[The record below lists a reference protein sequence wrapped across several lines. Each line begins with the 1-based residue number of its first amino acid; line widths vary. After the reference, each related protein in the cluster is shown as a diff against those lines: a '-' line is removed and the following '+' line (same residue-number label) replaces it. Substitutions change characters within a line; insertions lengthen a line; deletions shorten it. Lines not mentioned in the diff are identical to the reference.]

1 MGMSQN
7 GPVSAEGYVSLITL
21 NNSPQPPPAPFD
33 QPLLQPSDSDQAVL
47 LSQPLHS
54 FTHIGGDEQTLLIL
68 PSQSPN
74 DMVLKNSQPQLLLLD
89 VPGSGQSYLQ
99 GASVVQIQQPNQ
111 QLSLIHAPTLNLVQP
126 SVELVH
132 FPGNTIFLTES
143 GDQPLIL
150 CLQNA
155 AQPLSLQQSF
165 DGQTFV
171 VDEVIQT
178 AAAADVTLN
187 QVAMAK
193 SWHNDADLVNR
204 AMLALNRQ
212 PPAVASHIPFDQ
224 LQLNCSPGHRLPCD
238 KDARLLTES

>member
-1 MGMSQN
+1 M
-7 GPVSAEGYVSLITL
+7 ITL
-21 NNSPQPPPAPFD
+21 NTPQSQPPPASHS
-33 QPLLQPSDSDQAVL
+33 QPLLRPCHSDQTVL

-54 FTHIGGDEQTLLIL
+54 FTQIAGPDEQTLLIL
-68 PSQSPN
+68 PSQSAN
-74 DMVLKNSQPQLLLLD
+74 DMVLKNSEPQLLLLD
-89 VPGSGQSYLQ
+89 VPGSGQSFLQ
-99 GASVVQIQQPNQ
+99 AASVVQIQQSNP
-111 QLSLIHAPTLNLVQP
+111 QLSLIHTPTLSLVQP

-132 FPGNTIFLTES
+132 FAGNTIFLTES
-143 GDQPLIL
+143 AEQPLIL

-178 AAAADVTLN
+178 ADTALN
-187 QVAMAK
+187 QVALAK

-212 PPAVASHIPFDQ
+212 SPAIVTNIPFDQ
-224 LQLNCSPGHRLPCD
+224 MHLNCSPGHRFPCD
-238 KDARLLTES
+238 KNGRLLTET